1 MRSIVPLFAA
11 ALAAS
16 APVLATEVV
25 PVPQFRS
32 VELRGGGVVTIVPG
46 PAERVMIL
54 EGTSQI
60 TRMRVE
66 PDGKLE
72 IDTCSSRAC
81 PNLYRLR
88 VEIQSVRVPDLA
100 VNGGGLISTT
110 GGFRA
115 QSELS
120 AAVNGGGKI
129 DARSIEATN
138 VSAAVNGGGELMVRP
153 RSVLSAAVNGGGR
166 VRYWGTPT
174 VSSAIRGGGSV
185 GPGY

>member
-1 MRSIVPLFAA
+1 MRSIVPLFAVVF
-11 ALAAS
+11 AAS

-32 VELRGGGVVTIVPG
+32 VELRGGGAVTIVPG
-46 PAERVMIL
+46 SSQRVTIL

-60 TRMRVE
+60 TSMRV
-66 PDGKLE
+66 DHGGKLE
-72 IDTCSSRAC
+72 IDTCRSGQC
-81 PNLYRLR
+81 PNAYRLR

-100 VNGGGLISTT
+100 VNGGGLISTSA
-110 GGFRA
+110 GFA
-115 QSELS
+115 PQSQLS

-153 RSVLSAAVNGGGR
+153 RGALSAAVNGGGR
-166 VRYWGTPT
+166 VRYWGTPS